1 MSNDSLLPRF
11 RALPALPW
19 GKLFPPP
26 LPRHPPL
33 YFPGPSLPS
42 VARDER
48 CVWTWVPCVC
58 VCHIG
63 TNCEGNLSTRGFHLD
78 AKSAVLNWYVAKE
91 NWPNRSDV
99 HVCEGETGFAIVTV
113 VCVSGVDR
121 YSARQMTRW
130 YLEKLQTSIR
140 CTVLENCLLVYSAV
154 LRHIRIDRP
163 QEKKKSW
170 VKRGRKRKPQRRR
183 RRMASD
189 PLFLF
194 CETEID
200 GDEERQS
207 HF

>member
-1 MSNDSLLPRF
+1 MIPYFLASGRCRRCLGGNYSPPPPPPSPPLLP
-11 RALPALPW
+11 
-19 GKLFPPP
+19 GS
-26 LPRHPPL
+26 
-33 YFPGPSLPS
+33 SLSS

-78 AKSAVLNWYVAKE
+78 AKSAVLYWYVAKE

-99 HVCEGETGFAIVTV
+99 HVCERETGFAIVTV

-163 QEKKKSW
+163 QEKKKVEW
-170 VKRGRKRKPQRRR
+170 REAEKENRRGDDAGWRATRCFCFVKPR
-183 RRMASD
+183 
-189 PLFLF
+189 
-194 CETEID
+194 
-200 GDEERQS
+200 
-207 HF
+207 